1 MTYPQDPYGQ
11 QGYGYGPPDNG
22 QPAPYGQIPGYGYG
36 PPGSPYGPVMGH
48 NGLAVASMVVGI
60 VSPLTCLLLIFPIGP
75 VLALIFGHVSLG
87 QMKQTGQN
95 GRGMAIAGVVLG
107 WAGLAI
113 AVAYWVLI
121 LTVGIHE
128 DQTGG

>member
-1 MTYPQDPYGQ
+1 
-11 QGYGYGPPDNG
+11 
-22 QPAPYGQIPGYGYG
+22 
-36 PPGSPYGPVMGH
+36 
-48 NGLAVASMVVGI
+48 
-60 VSPLTCLLLIFPIGP
+60 
-75 VLALIFGHVSLG
+75 
-87 QMKQTGQN
+87 
-95 GRGMAIAGVVLG
+95 MAIAGVVLG